1 MKQAKQGDR
10 VRINYIGRLKDG
22 SIVDS
27 SEDSCEDEHCADDAC
42 GCESGPLEFVIG
54 DEEVIP
60 GLEQALVGMQAGEK
74 KTVEI
79 PCDLAYGPRD
89 EELVMVVPRAD
100 LPAEIDP
107 EVGDVLEV
115 TDDEEGDFAV
125 TVTAVAADSVTLDAN
140 HPLAGEDLTFEV
152 ELVEI
157 V

>member
-10 VRINYIGRLKDG
+10 VRINYVGRLSDG

-27 SEDSCEDEHCADDAC
+27 SEDTCEDEGC
-42 GCESGPLEFVIG
+42 GCDSGPLEFVIG

-74 KTVEI
+74 KSVNI
-79 PCDLAYGPRD
+79 PCDLGYGPRD
-89 EELVMVVPRAD
+89 EELVIVVPRSD
-100 LPAEIDP
+100 LPEELDP
-107 EVGDVLEV
+107 AVGDVLEV
-115 TDDEEGDFAV
+115 TDDDEGDFAV
-125 TVTAVAADSVTLDAN
+125 TVTAVTPESVTLDAN
-140 HPLAGEDLTFEV
+140 HPLAGEDLVFEV

>member
-10 VRINYIGRLKDG
+10 VRINYVGRLKDG

-27 SEDSCEDEHCADDAC
+27 SEDICEDEGCD
-42 GCESGPLEFVIG
+42 CESGPLEFTIG

-89 EELVMVVPRAD
+89 EELVMVVPRSD
-100 LPAEIDP
+100 LPAELDP

-125 TVTAVAADSVTLDAN
+125 TVSAVAADSVTLDAN

>member
-1 MKQAKQGDR
+1 MKQAKQGDK
-10 VRINYIGRLKDG
+10 VRINYIGRLRDG

-27 SEDSCEDEHCADDAC
+27 SEDMCEDDDC
-42 GCESGPLEFVIG
+42 GCESGPLEFTIG

-89 EELVMVVPRAD
+89 EELVMVVPRSD
-100 LPAEIDP
+100 LPPELDP

-125 TVTAVAADSVTLDAN
+125 TVTAVAADAVTLDAN

>member
-1 MKQAKQGDR
+1 MAQAKQGDR
-10 VRINYIGRLKDG
+10 VRVNYTGRLTDG

-27 SEDSCEDEHCADDAC
+27 SEDCCDDESCSHET
-42 GCESGPLEFVIG
+42 GPLEFTIG
-54 DEEVIP
+54 EEEVIP
-60 GLEQALVGMQAGEK
+60 GLEQALVGMQPGEK

-79 PCDLAYGPRD
+79 PSDEAYGPRD
-89 EELVMVVPRAD
+89 EELVMEVPRSD
-100 LPAEIDP
+100 LPAELNP

-125 TVTAVAADSVTLDAN
+125 TVAAVTADTVTLDAN
-140 HPLAGEDLTFEV
+140 HPLAGEDLVFDL